1 MVPRAAYA
9 VYAAQIRAE
18 YAHLAH
24 ADYCRGRAAVLR
36 RFLERPRL
44 YFTAAAHDAWE
55 ARARANLAREIA
67 DLDAAASA

>member
-1 MVPRAAYA
+1 M
-9 VYAAQIRAE
+9 YAAHIRAE

-36 RFLERPRL
+36 RLLERPQL

-55 ARARANLAREIA
+55 ARARANLSREIA
-67 DLDAAASA
+67 ELEDAVSA